1 MVYIGSGVYYRDYSV
16 NHQGTTMNLLLDNLF
31 FFCQI
36 LSLLGMG
43 WGAWLVLRESLT
55 GIVFP
60 GYNKSSLVMSLS
72 ASWGHPFRR
81 IARV

>member
-1 MVYIGSGVYYRDYSV
+1 
-16 NHQGTTMNLLLDNLF
+16 MNLLLDNLF

-36 LSLLGMG
+36 LSLLGMA

-60 GYNKSSLVMSLS
+60 GYKSSSLVTSLS
-72 ASWGHPFRR
+72 ASLGHPFRR